1 MISLVRGSQVWEYVS
16 DVFLTFNYK
25 LRDKI
30 ITSAVNGRNLI
41 TATKGGKGATEIGI
55 IMVARTKFNINH
67 YCSWSKLLS
76 KVLDAFNQESI
87 DFRRNGSNW
96 VWNKLV
102 SSSRMPEI
110 VPRTLSPKIQKVS
123 GRNIFCT
130 TKPKAFIT
138 QTPKIN
144 IQIKYK
150 IYTNSSTYSSFPSP
164 FFTIIQL
171 YTEKN

>member
-1 MISLVRGSQVWEYVS
+1 MISFVRGSQVWEYVS
-16 DVFLTFNYK
+16 DVFLIFNYK

-30 ITSAVNGRNLI
+30 MTSAVNGRNLI

-96 VWNKLV
+96 VWNKSV

-110 VPRTLSPKIQKVS
+110 VPRTLSPKIQK
-123 GRNIFCT
+123 NLEEIFSARQNQRHLL
-130 TKPKAFIT
+130 PKH
-138 QTPKIN
+138 
-144 IQIKYK
+144 
-150 IYTNSSTYSSFPSP
+150 
-164 FFTIIQL
+164 
-171 YTEKN
+171 